1 MSMGRFSWN
10 FFNIKGITTINWRE
24 NSINYGITGFTS
36 TIEIRALCMVLSLVF
51 SISSLSNTV
60 FPAKIFAGD
69 KVYLLIITRG
79 LLPLLPKP
87 SLDKGS

>member
-1 MSMGRFSWN
+1 MASPDS
-10 FFNIKGITTINWRE
+10 
-24 NSINYGITGFTS
+24 TS

-60 FPAKIFAGD
+60 FPAKI
-69 KVYLLIITRG
+69 LQEIRCITNNYRG
-79 LLPLLPKP
+79 LLPLPPKP